1 MASTPSQ
8 HAFWDRCVIWSEDAR
23 QLEKEWWLKVRTNS
37 GSGWRKDRTS
47 RRVIDLAIGILMGLR
62 GCSEKDAF
70 NELVNAVHETGVGLS
85 GMAGALVDLVGD
97 TDESYPYRAEAIHV
111 WGHLV
116 APRLTHVVT

>member
-1 MASTPSQ
+1 MLGK
-8 HAFWDRCVIWSEDAR
+8 AR
-23 QLEKEWWLKVRTNS
+23 YLVENARRPEKVWWLTVRTKS
-37 GSGWRKDRTS
+37 GSGWREDLTS

-70 NELVNAVHETGVGLS
+70 DELVSAVHDTGVGLS

-97 TDESYPYRAEAIHV
+97 TDGSYPHRAEAIHV

-116 APRLTHVVT
+116 AARLTHAVNSA